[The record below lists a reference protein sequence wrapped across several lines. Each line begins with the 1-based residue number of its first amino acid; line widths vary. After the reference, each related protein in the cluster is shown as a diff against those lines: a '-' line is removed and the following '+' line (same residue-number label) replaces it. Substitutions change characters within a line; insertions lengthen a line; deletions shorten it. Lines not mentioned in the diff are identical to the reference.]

1 MRPGTLAQQLGQMAR
16 RHMGK
21 DQAMAQG
28 RGLGLRD
35 KLLMLLLA
43 FGAIPLAVAIAVGYT
58 AAKDTVTRQGEA
70 ALRQL
75 VQGQAVH
82 LATELNRERL
92 LLRTIAGQL
101 PVSRGT
107 ASESPA
113 RLAQRLI
120 QGLPEGGVFDGLRI
134 VEPGGR
140 ILASVALRHTAPH
153 WPPRAPAAA
162 WDGDQV
168 VVHRAGG
175 QALAYLLAAR
185 VGDGPSAAWLE
196 GHVRTEDFR
205 RVFAIPEHLMEGGES
220 AILEG
225 SGEVLLVAHE
235 HAQHDL
241 AAALPLAR
249 ADTAAVLRATVAGA
263 PSLVALAP
271 VPTTDWVFAVALPLD
286 VALAPLARLRN
297 AALLSSLVFVVLVVL
312 TATWAARS
320 VTTPLAELAAQA
332 GEFVRTGVH
341 RPLPARGGDEVGALV
356 ETFNRMWGD
365 LEASRHEIERLH
377 AQILARAQQ
386 LATVGELA
394 SGVAHE
400 IRNPLTSVLGALD
413 LALQRLPPGDAARP
427 LLEEAG
433 RQLRRIETTTQQLLR
448 YARPPELREVR
459 VDANE
464 LVKRAAQ
471 LVAPQAAA
479 AGVALRVEP
488 AVAAVPV
495 RVDPELMVQVL
506 VNLLLNGIEAM
517 SRGGDLLMWAARH
530 APEVWIG
537 VRDTGPGVPADR
549 RANIFRPFFT
559 TKHTGTGLG
568 LPISRQIVERHG
580 GSLRLEDTPGGGAT
594 FVVALPL
601 AEAAGG
607 PS

>member
-1 MRPGTLAQQLGQMAR
+1 
-16 RHMGK
+16 
-21 DQAMAQG
+21 
-28 RGLGLRD
+28 
-35 KLLMLLLA
+35 
-43 FGAIPLAVAIAVGYT
+43 
-58 AAKDTVTRQGEA
+58 
-70 ALRQL
+70 
-75 VQGQAVH
+75 
-82 LATELNRERL
+82 
-92 LLRTIAGQL
+92 
-101 PVSRGT
+101 
-107 ASESPA
+107 
-113 RLAQRLI
+113 
-120 QGLPEGGVFDGLRI
+120 
-134 VEPGGR
+134 
-140 ILASVALRHTAPH
+140 
-153 WPPRAPAAA
+153 
-162 WDGDQV
+162 
-168 VVHRAGG
+168 
-175 QALAYLLAAR
+175 
-185 VGDGPSAAWLE
+185 
-196 GHVRTEDFR
+196 
-205 RVFAIPEHLMEGGES
+205 VFAIPERL
-220 AILEG
+220 LEG
-225 SGEVLLVAHE
+225 SESAVLEASGGSVLVAHE
-235 HAQHDL
+235 HAQRDL
-241 AAALPLAR
+241 AAVVPLVR
-249 ADTAAVLRATVAGA
+249 ADTVMVLRARVAGA

-297 AALLSSLVFVVLVVL
+297 AALVSSLVFVVLVVL

-332 GEFVRTGVH
+332 GAFVRTGVH
-341 RPLPARGGDEVGALV
+341 RPLPARGRDEVGALV

-413 LALQRLPPGDAARP
+413 LVLKRLPPADAARP

-448 YARPPELREVR
+448 YARPPELREVL

-464 LVKRAAQ
+464 LIKRAAQ

-488 AVAAVPV
+488 SAAAVPV

-517 SRGGDLLMWAARH
+517 SSGGDLLIWAARQ
-530 APEVWIG
+530 APEVRMG

-549 RANIFRPFFT
+549 RADIFRPFYT

-601 AEAAGG
+601 AEATGG
-607 PS
+607 LS